1 MKEGKYF
8 DIKKISLGNKDYP
21 YLLSEIT
28 DPPRYFYYRGDIG
41 ILKNPTLA
49 VVGSRKFSNYGKLAT
64 QKIVTPLAQNGVTII
79 SGLAMGIDGIAH
91 STTLECGG
99 KTVAVLGTGIDDRTI
114 YPSCHYNLAQKI
126 LADGGLLL
134 SEYEAGTRPTQY
146 SFPKR
151 NRIIAGLS
159 LGTLV
164 IEAAKKSGSLIT
176 ASCALDYNRDVFAVP
191 HPFNSQTAAGAN
203 NLIRYGATLVD
214 CADDIFN
221 QLNIEKQE
229 LPTEQMA
236 LNKNEKILLK
246 LITDQPIS
254 IDTITKKTNLD
265 ISTASSTL
273 TLMEIKGII
282 KNIGQMTYSKN

>member
-8 DIKKISLGNKDYP
+8 DIKKVFLGNKNYP
-21 YLLSEIT
+21 HLLSEIT

-49 VVGSRKFSNYGKLAT
+49 VVGSRKFSNYGKLAA
-64 QKIVTPLAQNGVTII
+64 QKIVTPLAQNGVTVI